1 MSASFEKLSEEPN
14 QTYFEYELISFTNE
28 GLQIKLN
35 FSDPLLISE
44 GEEPDKVH
52 IHLAKD
58 LFLSRNIY
66 DDVDD
71 QNAPPSR
78 LLSTIETRD
87 ELIFTVDLPKLLP
100 NLQEGEELESQGDS
114 ANKAMTG
121 NFLTS
126 FVAQFFLNSS
136 LSLLWNIFNT
146 L

>member
-1 MSASFEKLSEEPN
+1 M
-14 QTYFEYELISFTNE
+14 
-28 GLQIKLN
+28 
-35 FSDPLLISE
+35 LISE

-114 ANKAMTG
+114 ANSAMKG

-126 FVAQFFLNSS
+126 FITQFFLNGS

-146 L
+146 LQLIIGLEYLSVIMPSNVALIYKTIKDVVNF